1 MIPNYPRGKR
11 IINYGAKLSEIEKDF
26 IHRNA
31 KTSSVK
37 EIAIALRKSYS
48 LIYEYCRKVGI
59 QYKETKPTGRPRNT
73 DRVPTEIKKDRKY
86 LTEQEFTDSRN
97 KSGKLVRPPA
107 KYDNRSQQE
116 IIDHYL
122 KLDI

>member
-31 KTSSVK
+31 KTSTAK
-37 EIAIALRKSYS
+37 EIAEALHKSYS

-73 DRVPTEIKKDRKY
+73 DRVPTEIKADRKY
-86 LTEQEFTDSRN
+86 LTNEEFTSSRN
-97 KSGKLVRPPA
+97 KSGKLIRPEA
-107 KYDNRSQQE
+107 KYGNRSWE
-116 IIDHYL
+116 ETIAYYENL
-122 KLDI
+122 KV